1 MPIAELGTPNLNATT
16 ILCNVY
22 QGLNSITPLALA
34 GSVEAVEAK
43 ITWALAKLDSAFGNT
58 ILGCP
63 KSAISANFLYPNY
76 TGDALDPPPSVI
88 KNTGRLASLETFLWQ
103 EQSADHV

>member
-1 MPIAELGTPNLNATT
+1 MPIAQLGTPNLNVTT

-22 QGLNSITPLALA
+22 QGLNSVTPLALA
-34 GSVEAVEAK
+34 GDAQAIEAK
-43 ITWALAKLDSAFGNT
+43 VTWALGKLDAAFQNT

-63 KSAISANFLYPNY
+63 KSAISPNFLYPNH

-88 KNTGRLASLETFLWQ
+88 KNTGILSKCNVLI
-103 EQSADHV
+103 